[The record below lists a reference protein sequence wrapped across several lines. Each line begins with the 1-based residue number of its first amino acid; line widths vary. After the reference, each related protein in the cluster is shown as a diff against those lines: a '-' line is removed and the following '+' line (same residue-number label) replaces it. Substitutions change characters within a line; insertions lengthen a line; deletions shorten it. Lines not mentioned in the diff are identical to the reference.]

1 GQLASAPTLVGH
13 ALAALDYLTGLAL
26 PNTAPYRLSGDLV
39 RDVDEWRVTNLAG
52 TVGESDL
59 RGRLTVDASGER
71 PYLTGDIASR
81 KLNFD
86 DLGPLIGARPKG
98 EKAAAPAKA
107 VAANDAG
114 RVLPDTP
121 LHVERLREMN
131 AAV

>member
-1 GQLASAPTLVGH
+1 M
-13 ALAALDYLTGLAL
+13 
-26 PNTAPYRLSGDLV
+26 DL
-39 RDVDEWRVTNLAG
+39 LAG

-98 EKAAAPAKA
+98 QKAAAPAKA

-121 LHVERLREMN
+121 LLAFADPKHFRLQAPPLSDVDQGGFEPRDPGTLLQHRHAGKLN
-131 AAV
+131 QHNLAVGSLQVQFP